1 MGTPIEY
8 GSEGSQN
15 KAQKRL
21 VLEGKGLA
29 PLNRDYKLFAISEG
43 YEPAGSMLRWTD
55 AVYSVE
61 FYFDGARH
69 GKRFKSYDKARE
81 EFYRLLNLKH
91 C

>member
-1 MGTPIEY
+1 MRTPIEY

-15 KAQKRL
+15 TAKKRL

-43 YEPAGSMLRWTD
+43 YEPAGSMLRWTN

-69 GKRFKSYDKARE
+69 GKRFKSYDKARD

-91 C
+91 G

>member
-1 MGTPIEY
+1 MKTPIEY
-8 GSEGSQN
+8 GAEGSQN
-15 KAQKRL
+15 KAKKRL

-69 GKRFKSYDKARE
+69 GKQFKSYDKARE

>member
-1 MGTPIEY
+1 MRTPIEY

-15 KAQKRL
+15 TAKKRL

-55 AVYSVE
+55 AVFSVE
-61 FYFDGARH
+61 FYFDGAQH

>member
-1 MGTPIEY
+1 MRTPIEY

-15 KAQKRL
+15 TAKKRL

-69 GKRFKSYDKARE
+69 GKRFKSYDKARD

-91 C
+91 G